1 MNSSII
7 YYYLRQKQK
16 EKWNWFSFLPFFP
29 FFIEKIPVVSFRS
42 EIRYLPLL
50 FYFFFATT
58 LVEYFCQFIHFPLI
72 WMVKPFLSLFCKKT
86 LPFVVI
92 INIWLT
98 QIFWLCSWIIER
110 IFYYY
115 YWIIASI
122 VLIVWN
128 CQFTLHLRF
137 LVLIIDCVY
146 CL

>member
-1 MNSSII
+1 MIFFSAFLSFFYWKDTSRKLPQWNSLS
-7 YYYLRQKQK
+7 
-16 EKWNWFSFLPFFP
+16 FSF
-29 FFIEKIPVVSFRS
+29 V
-42 EIRYLPLL
+42 LL
-50 FYFFFATT
+50 FFATT